1 MLVTEWPDDAAT
13 RWPSFTTAEMAC
25 KCGCGALPAHGFM
38 DRLQYVRTSADRPFV
53 ITSGARCPAHNSTVS
68 RTTGR
73 DGPHTTGL
81 AVDIACNATLAFEIV
96 QAALAN
102 GVRRI
107 GIKQQGSGRFVHLD
121 VVPGPAVIWTY

>member
-13 RWPSFTTAEMAC
+13 RWPSFTAAEMTC
-25 KCGCGALPAHGFM
+25 KCGCGALVAHGFM
-38 DRLQYVRTSADRPFV
+38 DRLQYVRTTADRPFV
-53 ITSGARCPAHNSTVS
+53 ITSGARCAEYNATVS
-68 RTTGR
+68 QTGR

-81 AVDIACNATLAFEIV
+81 AVDIACDATLAYEIV

-102 GVRRI
+102 GIKRI
-107 GIKQQGSGRFVHLD
+107 GIKQKGPGRFVHLD